1 MQYDRMLAE
10 LFGEEDRAR
19 EMAAKLADIART
31 SPEAAAAER
40 ESLLAFLRGPIERH
54 FAFEEQAI
62 FPKLVEHD
70 LGPEVQ
76 VACKQHDTVRQLAA
90 KLAAW
95 EPGSATRDHEEP
107 PPGHEG
113 EHPHAPGAESDLGA
127 LVFDIARQ
135 LLHHTNFEGDYIYP
149 ELTHEEWRELM
160 KRTVEE
166 QGAASE
172 HTPKP
177 AGHEGGSAP
186 KATEGSVPAE
196 SSVNS

>member
-19 EMAAKLADIART
+19 EMAAKLADTARA

-40 ESLLAFLRGPIERH
+40 ASLLAFLRGPIERH

-76 VACKQHDTVRQLAA
+76 VAVKQHDTLRQLAA
-90 KLAAW
+90 KLAAY
-95 EPGSATRDHEEP
+95 EPGAGSGSD
-107 PPGHEG
+107 GSG
-113 EHPHAPGAESDLGA
+113 GNDLGA

-160 KRTVEE
+160 RRTVEE
-166 QGAASE
+166 KGAASE
-172 HTPKP
+172 PTK
-177 AGHEGGSAP
+177 AP
-186 KATEGSVPAE
+186 GEGSVPAE